1 MSWILG
7 IVGRFVLFL
16 YGIVPTFQPSHFHIG
31 PIEVFF
37 IVSSIMWGILIN
49 KKKSDT
55 HEIIGSFIV
64 LVGLAIIFYILRLSK
79 KKMNNAI

>member
-1 MSWILG
+1 
-7 IVGRFVLFL
+7 
-16 YGIVPTFQPSHFHIG
+16 
-31 PIEVFF
+31 
-37 IVSSIMWGILIN
+37 MWGILIN

>member
-1 MSWILG
+1 M
-7 IVGRFVLFL
+7 V
-16 YGIVPTFQPSHFHIG
+16 

-37 IVSSIMWGILIN
+37 IVSSIIWGILIN

-64 LVGLAIIFYILRLSK
+64 LIGAAIIFYIPR
-79 KKMNNAI
+79 